1 MFASDVMLGEA
12 AVDLMSMT
20 VAQLSAEL
28 EARDEPR
35 SGRKHILR
43 MRLYSVIIVQ
53 AQAGCEAEMDADGV
67 GH

>member
-1 MFASDVMLGEA
+1 
-12 AVDLMSMT
+12 MSMT

-43 MRLYSVIIVQ
+43 VRLYSVIT
-53 AQAGCEAEMDADGV
+53 AHALAERETEMDVDGV
-67 GH
+67 WD